1 MSLSDFSA
9 LVRYFLVLAF
19 LVLSGLCMPGR
30 AFQSVL
36 FPPHPPLALREK
48 GPVCGFFAFHFAL
61 FGTFGTSS
69 HFSLPYPPPLFLF
82 SLFFCVSCLLDNQ
95 QHLRT
100 DTHHSAAVEFN
111 RQNTRGIRFPS
122 FFQRGDLFLLAI
134 TCVWRLHWSGR
145 RGRGVVGRGRGV
157 RL

>member
-69 HFSLPYPPPLFLF
+69 HFSLPHPPPLFLF
-82 SLFFCVSCLLDNQ
+82 SFFFFFSSFYR
-95 QHLRT
+95 LRREKDRT
-100 DTHHSAAVEFN
+100 
-111 RQNTRGIRFPS
+111 G
-122 FFQRGDLFLLAI
+122 
-134 TCVWRLHWSGR
+134 GR
-145 RGRGVVGRGRGV
+145 REERGKGRTADETCRTTGLADQDDEDENDDDHDVVADETCRTTRK
-157 RL
+157 

>member
-69 HFSLPYPPPLFLF
+69 HFSLPHPPPLFLF
-82 SLFFCVSCLLDNQ
+82 SFFSLSLLFIASEERKIGKGDGEKNGGREEQPMRRAGLQ
-95 QHLRT
+95 GLRT
-100 DTHHSAAVEFN
+100 KT
-111 RQNTRGIRFPS
+111 TR
-122 FFQRGDLFLLAI
+122 
-134 TCVWRLHWSGR
+134 TKTTTTTTW
-145 RGRGVVGRGRGV
+145 
-157 RL
+157 